1 MTKVSV
7 KDRAA
12 IRREAEYRGCKYR
25 ITRDG
30 EVHFYG
36 LMLDGMVT
44 GWWLFA
50 PSVEL
55 ALRVIDGA
63 SYYD

>member
-1 MTKVSV
+1 MTTVTTAQRRVIKE
-7 KDRAA
+7 RAEC
-12 IRREAEYRGCKYR
+12 RDCKYR

-36 LMLDGMVT
+36 KMPNSNVT

-50 PSVEL
+50 QSVDE
-55 ALRVIDGA
+55 AIKCVG
-63 SYYD
+63 